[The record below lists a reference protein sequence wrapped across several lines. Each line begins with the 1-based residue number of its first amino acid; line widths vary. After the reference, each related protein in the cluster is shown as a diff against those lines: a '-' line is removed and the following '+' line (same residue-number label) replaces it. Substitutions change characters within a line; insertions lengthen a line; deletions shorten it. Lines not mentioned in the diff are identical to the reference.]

1 MLAGKQTNRVG
12 ATDPAHGPTPRTTH
26 RTRPRKNPARRDT
39 NTRRTRSSSNS
50 NNSRRRSTRGET
62 ATIKLQIC
70 SDQLGEKNESAL
82 PSRRISGAITDS
94 RPRPLVLHAQRQRRR
109 GRKNYRNH
117 QAGRYARAPAA
128 DRHVKRAELPKSTRG
143 SPCNHGDRGYRSQ

>member
-1 MLAGKQTNRVG
+1 MKKRLRSRSGSSRSIQKQ
-12 ATDPAHGPTPRTTH
+12 
-26 RTRPRKNPARRDT
+26 RPLQLLSNNSSR
-39 NTRRTRSSSNS
+39 SSNS

-94 RPRPLVLHAQRQRRR
+94 RPRPLVLHAQRKRRR
-109 GRKNYRNH
+109 GRKNCRDD
-117 QAGRYARAPAA
+117 QAGRHARAPAS
-128 DRHVKRAELPKSTRG
+128 DRYVKRAELPKSTRG
-143 SPCNHGDRGYRSQ
+143 SPCNHGDGGYRPQ

>member
-1 MLAGKQTNRVG
+1 MRQLSSSQSNSSRSNNR
-12 ATDPAHGPTPRTTH
+12 RS
-26 RTRPRKNPARRDT
+26 
-39 NTRRTRSSSNS
+39 RSSSNS

-62 ATIKLQIC
+62 ATIKLQIR

-109 GRKNYRNH
+109 GRQNYRDR
-117 QAGRYARAPAA
+117 QAGRHARAPAP
-128 DRHVKRAELPKSTRG
+128 DRYVKRAELPKSTRG
-143 SPCNHGDRGYRSQ
+143 SPRNHADGGYRSQ

>member
-1 MLAGKQTNRVG
+1 MRQLSSSQSNSRRSNNR
-12 ATDPAHGPTPRTTH
+12 RS
-26 RTRPRKNPARRDT
+26 RSNNRRS
-39 NTRRTRSSSNS
+39 RSSS

-117 QAGRYARAPAA
+117 QAGRHARAPAA
-128 DRHVKRAELPKSTRG
+128 DRHVKRAELPKSTSG
-143 SPCNHGDRGYRSQ
+143 SPGNHGTGGYRAR

>member
-1 MLAGKQTNRVG
+1 MRQLSSSQSNSRRSNNR
-12 ATDPAHGPTPRTTH
+12 RS
-26 RTRPRKNPARRDT
+26 RSNNRRSRS
-39 NTRRTRSSSNS
+39 NNRRTRSSSNS
-50 NNSRRRSTRGET
+50 NNSRSRSTRGET

>member
-1 MLAGKQTNRVG
+1 MRQLSSSQSNSRRSNNR
-12 ATDPAHGPTPRTTH
+12 RS
-26 RTRPRKNPARRDT
+26 RSNNRRS
-39 NTRRTRSSSNS
+39 RSSSNS

-70 SDQLGEKNESAL
+70 SDQLGEKNESAS

-143 SPCNHGDRGYRSQ
+143 SPGNHGDGGYRPQ